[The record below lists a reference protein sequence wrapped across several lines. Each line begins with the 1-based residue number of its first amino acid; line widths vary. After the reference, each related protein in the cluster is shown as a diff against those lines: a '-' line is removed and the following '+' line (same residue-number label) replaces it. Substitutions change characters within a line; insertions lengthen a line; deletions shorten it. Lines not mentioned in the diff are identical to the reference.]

1 MESITCW
8 LYQIPSTVYAAL
20 MASLITLLGVS
31 LSNRAAHKRLINQLA
46 IESDERKQEREI
58 SLKKDVYLQAAEE
71 LTKAQQYIGSLV
83 NSDLA
88 NLQSQQKTL
97 ESFFSAT
104 SKIHIVGSD
113 ETIKSTVDVTKKFTV
128 ALLEIMTK
136 AMPLHAIKSDIDE
149 FSNLID
155 DYSSKREKYL
165 NEMTSFNLSGNRD
178 GELWEKLQ
186 DNFNFVQSEIDQSI
200 EERSNKWLEHNK
212 HQRELMVVCTKEALE
227 LAELVVPAVISIRK
241 ELDLPFDEKEY
252 KLLMKRQSSEAE
264 KVIQSFLSEVAGS
277 EDA

>member
-1 MESITCW
+1 
-8 LYQIPSTVYAAL
+8 
-20 MASLITLLGVS
+20 
-31 LSNRAAHKRLINQLA
+31 
-46 IESDERKQEREI
+46 
-58 SLKKDVYLQAAEE
+58 
-71 LTKAQQYIGSLV
+71 
-83 NSDLA
+83 
-88 NLQSQQKTL
+88 
-97 ESFFSAT
+97 
-104 SKIHIVGSD
+104 
-113 ETIKSTVDVTKKFTV
+113 
-128 ALLEIMTK
+128 
-136 AMPLHAIKSDIDE
+136 
-149 FSNLID
+149 
-155 DYSSKREKYL
+155 
-165 NEMTSFNLSGNRD
+165 MTSFNLSGNRD